1 MKGIP
6 GKLVIK
12 PVDIENF
19 ATAIEWAAAEGWN
32 PGLDDLEAFYSAD
45 RSGFM
50 MGLIDDVPVSSISV
64 VKYGENFG
72 FLGFYIV
79 RPDLRESGV
88 GLATWNAG
96 MAYLEGRVIGLD
108 GVVDQQSNY
117 RKSGFEY
124 VCSNIRY
131 SGIPVDKYGSK
142 NATETEDI
150 TLQSAA
156 EIIEYDSAFFPAP
169 RDKFIHHWVQEG
181 LQGSRIAKCVKSEDK
196 IIGYGVIRKCRA
208 GFKIG
213 PLFCDDED
221 VADTLFCSL
230 VNAVGPDV
238 EVNLDVPNINLPAV
252 NLAERYGLKPAFET
266 ARMYKG
272 GIPDLSQA
280 RVFGVTTFELG

>member
-1 MKGIP
+1 MNN
-6 GKLVIK
+6 LVIK
-12 PVDIENF
+12 SVGLEVF
-19 ATAIEWAAAEGWN
+19 LTAIDWAAAEGWN
-32 PGLDDLEAFYSAD
+32 PGIDDLEAFYSAD
-45 RSGFM
+45 PSGFM
-50 MGLIDDVPVSSISV
+50 MGFLNDVPVSSISV

-79 RPDLRESGV
+79 RPDLRGSGV

-124 VCSNIRY
+124 VCGNIRY
-131 SGIPVDKYGSK
+131 SGIPVSK
-142 NATETEDI
+142 LGLKNTLEIEDI
-150 TLQSAA
+150 TLRSGV
-156 EIIEYDSAFFPAP
+156 EVIEYDRAFFPAP
-169 RDKFIHHWVQEG
+169 RDKFIHHWIQKG
-181 LQGSRIAKCVKSEDK
+181 LQGSRIAKCVKSGDK
-196 IIGYGVIRKCRA
+196 ILGYGVIRKCRS

-230 VNAVGPDV
+230 VNAVGPNV
-238 EVNLDVPNINLPAV
+238 EVSLDVPNINEQAV

>member
-1 MKGIP
+1 M
-6 GKLVIK
+6 GKILGELVIK
-12 PVDIENF
+12 PADIENF
-19 ATAIEWAAAEGWN
+19 VTAIEWAAAEGWN
-32 PGLDDLEAFYSAD
+32 PGIDDLEAFYSAD
-45 RSGFM
+45 RSGFI
-50 MGLIDDVPVSSISV
+50 MGFIDGVPVSSISV
-64 VKYGENFG
+64 IKYGENFG

-79 RPDLRESGV
+79 RPDLRGSGI

-96 MAYLEGRVIGLD
+96 MAYLEGRAIGLD
-108 GVVDQQSNY
+108 GVADQQSNY

-131 SGIPVDKYGSK
+131 CGIPVSMHSLKSALK
-142 NATETEDI
+142 IEDV
-150 TLQSAA
+150 TLRSAS
-156 EIIEYDSAFFPAP
+156 EIIAYDSAFFPAP
-169 RDKFIHHWVQEG
+169 RGEFIRHWIQEG
-181 LQGSRIAKCVKSEDK
+181 SHGSRIAKCVKSGDK
-196 IIGYGVIRKCRA
+196 IIGYGVIRKCRS

-221 VADTLFCSL
+221 VADALFCSL

-238 EVNLDVPNINLPAV
+238 EVNLDVPNINMQAV

-272 GIPDLSQA
+272 GAPDLTQA